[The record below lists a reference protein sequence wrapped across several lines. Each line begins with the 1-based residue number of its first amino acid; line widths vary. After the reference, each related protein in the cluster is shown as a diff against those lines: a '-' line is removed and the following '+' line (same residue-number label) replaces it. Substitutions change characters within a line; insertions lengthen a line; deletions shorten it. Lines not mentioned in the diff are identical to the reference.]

1 MGIMTIMLLPLL
13 MVVMEKMAKFM
24 DHDIIDDPIWRDD
37 DPPAIVDK
45 SSSKIVAGED
55 IDYRLEQ
62 RHTYSASSYSYRSLP
77 QSVDNRMSD
86 QEFPAH

>member
-1 MGIMTIMLLPLL
+1 

-24 DHDIIDDPIWRDD
+24 HHYIIDDPIWRDD
-37 DPPAIVDK
+37 DPSAIADK
-45 SSSKIVAGED
+45 SSSKILAGGD
-55 IDYRLEQ
+55 IYYRPEQ
-62 RHTYSASSYSYRSLP
+62 RHIYSASSYSYKSLP